1 MEIRTYPQSD
11 LPDMAA
17 LFIENF
23 KRLRSTVPILPD
35 LMESPQ
41 RVVDMLAHLPGIAAY
56 EGDQL
61 VGYLGWYLVDAF
73 RGTTRKG
80 AYCPE
85 WGHGARDASVYRAL
99 YRAASQQWAA
109 AGCEVH
115 AISLLAHDEAAREVW
130 FWNGF
135 GLTGVDAIRPIT
147 PLGIETPAGIT
158 IRTATLADVE
168 AMVALEVEHSR
179 HYRMPPISMAAH
191 ETQNAYDFAAF
202 ISNPANSI
210 WLALDSSGDAE
221 TAIGF
226 IHVESSTFGAAAI
239 VDAPDKISIG
249 GTYVRPQYRGRRIA
263 GAMLDAIL
271 RHHAAK
277 GFVRCSVDFEAF
289 NPEAAAFWTKHFALV
304 CLSVTR
310 IPEQIV

>member
-1 MEIRTYPQSD
+1 
-11 LPDMAA
+11 MAA

-23 KRLRSTVPILPD
+23 KQLRGSVPILPD
-35 LMESPQ
+35 LMEDPR

-56 EGDQL
+56 EGDQV
-61 VGYLGWYLVDAF
+61 VGYLGWYLVDGF
-73 RGTTRKG
+73 RGTERKG

-85 WGHGARDASVYRAL
+85 WGHSARDASVYRAL
-99 YRAASQQWAA
+99 YRAAAQQWAA
-109 AGCEVH
+109 ADCKVH
-115 AISLLAHDEAAREVW
+115 AISLLAHDHAAREVW

-147 PLGIETPAGIT
+147 PLGVETPAGIT

-168 AMVALEVEHSR
+168 GWVALEVEHSR
-179 HYRMPPISMAAH
+179 HYRLPPISMAAH
-191 ETQNAYDFAAF
+191 DTENAYDFAAF
-202 ISNPANSI
+202 ISNPHNSI
-210 WLALDSSGDAE
+210 WLALDGD

-226 IHVESSTFGAAAI
+226 IQVESSTFGAAAI

-249 GTYVRPQYRGRRIA
+249 GTYVRPQYRGQRIA
-263 GAMLDAIL
+263 PAILDAIL
-271 RHHAAK
+271 RHHADK

-289 NPEAAAFWTKHFALV
+289 NPEAAAFWRKYFALV

-310 IPEQIV
+310 IPERIYPNNT